1 MTEGKVADN
10 TQDSLTGN
18 VEGSAAEISAEK
30 QPGNVEP
37 QSAGRQRL
45 RLRYAKD
52 RVLMYISHRDL
63 LRFVFKQFR
72 RVEFPHAYSTGFSP
86 KPRVSFGPA
95 LSLGVR
101 ADNELLDIEMKDGVV
116 WEATK
121 LQATLAEIRE
131 NSAPRHFAVD
141 LFALPET
148 TLNISKQAQQCRYS
162 LQFDGD
168 PESLS
173 AILENGDMN
182 FVNHKGKA
190 SNQRDALL
198 GHSVAEGRI
207 ELHADNSDKVLN
219 IGNVVKLLSAQS
231 GQTCTDMLRRCLMDS
246 AGNEL

>member
-10 TQDSLTGN
+10 LQDDMARIDTDAASELTTDR
-18 VEGSAAEISAEK
+18 
-30 QPGNVEP
+30 QPGNVAP

-101 ADNELLDIEMKDGVV
+101 ADNELLDIEMKDGIV
-116 WEATK
+116 WDAAK
-121 LQATLAEIRE
+121 LQSTLEEMRE

-141 LFALPET
+141 LFALPENT
-148 TLNISKQAQQCRYS
+148 PNISKQAQQCRYS

-168 PESLS
+168 PDVLS

-190 SNQRDALL
+190 SNQRNALL
-198 GHSVAEGRI
+198 GHSIAEGRI

-246 AGNEL
+246 GGNEL